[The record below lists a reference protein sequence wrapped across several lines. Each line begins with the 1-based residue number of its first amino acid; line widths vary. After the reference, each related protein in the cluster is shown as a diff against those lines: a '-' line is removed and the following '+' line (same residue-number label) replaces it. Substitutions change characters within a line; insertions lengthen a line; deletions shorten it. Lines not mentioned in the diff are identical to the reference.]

1 MPSVS
6 KKLVTNPIPRSSGWG
21 AVLPRL
27 CLRRIKE
34 NQVQIKKT
42 VTTPIA
48 TKSHALIVSIVDSS
62 SSSVHAVRH
71 HADRLNFSLSKNC
84 TRQTLVGRRG
94 GSPPKQDF
102 WALFSAFRLHPS
114 RPPRCS
120 DRASQQPAPCPP
132 RFQNVAAYWSSQTF
146 RSFERLR

>member
-94 GSPPKQDF
+94 GSRQTENF
-102 WALFSAFRLHPS
+102 WAFFTVFRIS
-114 RPPRCS
+114 PPHTTR
-120 DRASQQPAPCPP
+120 
-132 RFQNVAAYWSSQTF
+132 
-146 RSFERLR
+146 